1 MHELSI
7 VYELYRT
14 VTQLAAEAGLSTVP
28 LVSSG
33 LKDIQTNNVK
43 LDKKKEIADKMALL
57 GTSAEDMKKYDE
69 LKIKKDEEVKVA
81 VGYLEKALTL
91 EPSNKDI

>member
-1 MHELSI
+1 MD
-7 VYELYRT
+7 
-14 VTQLAAEAGLSTVP
+14 LAY
-28 LVSSG
+28 
-33 LKDIQTNNVK
+33 VK
-43 LDKKKEIADKMALL
+43 LDKKKEIADKIALL

-91 EPSNKDI
+91 EPSNKDISKLLLNLYRSLDMTDKYEALKAKG

>member
-1 MHELSI
+1 
-7 VYELYRT
+7 
-14 VTQLAAEAGLSTVP
+14 
-28 LVSSG
+28 
-33 LKDIQTNNVK
+33 
-43 LDKKKEIADKMALL
+43 MALL

-91 EPSNKDI
+91 EPSNKDISKLLLNFIS